1 MINLKPCPFCGES
14 VYIEKKPLWHTYN
27 DGTTRG
33 YFGCY
38 EYEIKCNNCG
48 CNIPLKGNDT
58 IYNDDKTAKENAI
71 KAWNRRADNY
81 KLKPCPKCGGAWIY
95 ALIEDC
101 TSGYELYGYRVNCK
115 CGWAWT
121 TLPKWFTS
129 EEQAIEEWN
138 ERADNA

>member
-1 MINLKPCPFCGES
+1 MSE
-14 VYIEKKPLWHTYN
+14 
-27 DGTTRG
+27 
-33 YFGCY
+33 
-38 EYEIKCNNCG
+38 
-48 CNIPLKGNDT
+48 
-58 IYNDDKTAKENAI
+58 
-71 KAWNRRADNY
+71 
-81 KLKPCPKCGGAWIY
+81 LKPCPKCGGAWIY

-138 ERADNA
+138 RRADPPHKCGDCEDFDKCKEYVDADETFPEVGGCKAFRAKMGEAK